1 MLSFKE
7 FQEYA
12 EMNLKDAL
20 PPEYENAKVTLNTV
34 TKNNGMVLT
43 ALTVLPDGQ
52 NVAPNIYLD
61 GFYAEYKAGSDL
73 STIMDEIADMCVAH
87 IDVPQQFATIG
98 NDFKN

>member
-34 TKNNGMVLT
+34 TKNN
-43 ALTVLPDGQ
+43 
-52 NVAPNIYLD
+52 
-61 GFYAEYKAGSDL
+61 
-73 STIMDEIADMCVAH
+73 
-87 IDVPQQFATIG
+87 
-98 NDFKN
+98 